1 MEDEGLNLEEMREVV
16 EAFQSLL
23 THPGWGRLVRLA
35 EEQVYNRTQKVM
47 KTPTSREYT
56 SMLQEFEK
64 GEASG
69 IELFMAIPLVTL
81 EQFKDLITEE
91 IDDGS
96 S

>member
-1 MEDEGLNLEEMREVV
+1 
-16 EAFQSLL
+16 
-23 THPGWGRLVRLA
+23 
-35 EEQVYNRTQKVM
+35 
-47 KTPTSREYT
+47 
-56 SMLQEFEK
+56 MLQEFEK